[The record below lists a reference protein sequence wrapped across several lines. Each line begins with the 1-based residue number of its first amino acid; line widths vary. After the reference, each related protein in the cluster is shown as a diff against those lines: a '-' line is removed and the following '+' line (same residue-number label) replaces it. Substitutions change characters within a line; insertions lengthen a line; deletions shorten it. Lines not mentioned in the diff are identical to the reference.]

1 MDDRG
6 FGRYLDEAMT
16 ARPHTAQ
23 EAADERHTRGRTT
36 DNSTDT
42 TDDGPERRPRP
53 RTRRG
58 LGSADATDRGFGR
71 YLPD

>member
-23 EAADERHTRGRTT
+23 EAEAERETRGRTT
-36 DNSTDT
+36 ADSTDT
-42 TDDGPERRPRP
+42 TDDGPEHRPPP
-53 RTRRG
+53 RTRHG
-58 LGSADATDRGFGR
+58 LGRADATDRGFGR